1 MKRMKRI
8 ISISIALLLAGSAL
22 ADIYR
27 VSYTLRGS
35 GKRITVQAESSAE
48 ARRVVMDLFPGL
60 LRDRSQQGQ
69 TICQAVRGMEPG
81 APQTAPSSK
90 AAPLSNKQHHEN

>member
-22 ADIYR
+22 ADTYR

-35 GKRITVQAESSAE
+35 ES
-48 ARRVVMDLFPGL
+48 RRRGT
-60 LRDRSQQGQ
+60 QG
-69 TICQAVRGMEPG
+69 
-81 APQTAPSSK
+81 
-90 AAPLSNKQHHEN
+90 

>member
-22 ADIYR
+22 ADTYR

-35 GKRITVQAESSAE
+35 GKKITIQAESA
-48 ARRVVMDLFPGL
+48 G
-60 LRDRSQQGQ
+60 G
-69 TICQAVRGMEPG
+69 
-81 APQTAPSSK
+81 SSCRHGHV
-90 AAPLSNKQHHEN
+90 PRMRT

>member
-22 ADIYR
+22 ADTYR

-35 GKRITVQAESSAE
+35 GKRITVNAESSSE
-48 ARRVVMDLFPGL
+48 ARRVVMDMFPGM
-60 LRDRSQQGQ
+60 LRDRKSQDQ

-81 APQTAPSSK
+81 APQTGS
-90 AAPLSNKQHHEN
+90 